1 MRFTLV
7 FIFAVVLLLNAV
19 PALAGTS
26 QNGSVPEPSSMA
38 LLGTGLAAVAA
49 YRLRR
54 SKR

>member
-1 MRFTLV
+1 MRFTSV

-19 PALAGTS
+19 PALAGG
-26 QNGSVPEPSSMA
+26 QNGSVPEPSSML
-38 LLGTGLAAVAA
+38 LLGTGLAGVAA